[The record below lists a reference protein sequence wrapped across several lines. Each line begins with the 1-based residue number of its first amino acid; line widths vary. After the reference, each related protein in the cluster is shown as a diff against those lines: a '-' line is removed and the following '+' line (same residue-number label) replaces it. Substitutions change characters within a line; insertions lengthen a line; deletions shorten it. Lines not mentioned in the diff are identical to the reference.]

1 MLNSVKIKNL
11 EKVPSQESNLDLP
24 DYIPEAL
31 LALCW
36 FWEQNIIYLN
46 LSDEF
51 SKMNK
56 NSQHIL
62 AAEVSKII

>member
-36 FWEQNIIYLN
+36 F
-46 LSDEF
+46 
-51 SKMNK
+51 
-56 NSQHIL
+56 
-62 AAEVSKII
+62 